1 MTAYRGGARTAF
13 AALAIAGALPGS
25 DALAAWS
32 AEVSRELGRLKV
44 TVWGEVEGGRAVY
57 ATCDTARNA
66 LLALLV
72 PTGDPGL
79 TTTGMTL
86 SFTFADGA
94 RWTSGTAL
102 YRYDNDFVAVSY
114 GNASDVPAIVGALAR
129 ARSDVRIGLTG
140 ANGQARTWTAEV
152 SGSTAAARRFL
163 DNCFNTN

>member
-1 MTAYRGGARTAF
+1 M
-13 AALAIAGALPGS
+13 AIAGASPSSG
-25 DALAAWS
+25 ALAAWS

-57 ATCDTARNA
+57 ATCDTGRNA

-72 PTGDPGL
+72 PTNDPGL

-94 RWTSGTAL
+94 RWTSRTAL
-102 YRYDNDFVAVSY
+102 YRYDNDFIAVGYS
-114 GNASDVPAIVGALAR
+114 NAGDVPAIVGALAR
-129 ARSDVRIGLTG
+129 ARQQVQIGLTG
-140 ANGQARTWTAEV
+140 ANGEARTWSADV
-152 SGSTAAARRFL
+152 AGSTAAARRFL